1 MSGPFDFTA
10 GDFHSCVA
18 GRLGMKIVGAAV
30 DDYRPADSF
39 SGCQALGKKGAPG
52 VTVVAKER
60 RHISRMAGMRAVAG
74 IQVRPGVGKGILCIS
89 GAGSSLV
96 DMKAKDLLAAVPCAG
111 GQTEHLRH
119 H

>member
-39 SGCQALGKKGAPG
+39 SGCQALGKRRSG

-74 IQVRPGVGKGILCIS
+74 IQVRPGVGKE
-89 GAGSSLV
+89 SSAFPV
-96 DMKAKDLLAAVPCAG
+96 QDLPSWI
-111 GQTEHLRH
+111 
-119 H
+119 

>member
-39 SGCQALGKKGAPG
+39 SGCQALGKKALQ
-52 VTVVAKER
+52 A
-60 RHISRMAGMRAVAG
+60 
-74 IQVRPGVGKGILCIS
+74 
-89 GAGSSLV
+89 
-96 DMKAKDLLAAVPCAG
+96 
-111 GQTEHLRH
+111 
-119 H
+119 